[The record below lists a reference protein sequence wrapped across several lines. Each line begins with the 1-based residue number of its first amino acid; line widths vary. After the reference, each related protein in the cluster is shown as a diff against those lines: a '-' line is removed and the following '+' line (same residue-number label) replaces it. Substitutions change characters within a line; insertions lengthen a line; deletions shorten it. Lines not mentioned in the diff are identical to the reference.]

1 MPKFPDHPLVV
12 ARERAGLSQSE
23 LARRAGVSRLT
34 VAKIEGAVTRTLD
47 ADTATS
53 LERNLRG
60 SLMPALQVQGL
71 QGAIDSWFARL
82 KPRDHISAAARS
94 ILHLSP
100 AGLTER
106 FTSFHDWRSAIA
118 PSTEFFAALIGVHR
132 QTVEAYEKGIRVGG
146 MSSKLASAL
155 LELGI
160 SSEYLTALR
169 QLPPKGR

>member
-47 ADTATS
+47 EGTAYQ
-53 LERNLRG
+53 LEMNLRDVNVPVG
-60 SLMPALQVQGL
+60 YLQTR
-71 QGAIDSWFARL
+71 IDRWFSHL

>member
-47 ADTATS
+47 DSTATN
-53 LERNLRG
+53 LEAALNG
-60 SLMPALQVQGL
+60 GHVHPTYALQGR
-71 QGAIDSWFARL
+71 IDAWFTRL
-82 KPRDHISAAARS
+82 RPRDHISAAARS

-106 FTSFHDWRSAIA
+106 FESFRDWRCAIA

-132 QTVEAYEKGIRVGG
+132 QTVEAYEKGIRVNG
-146 MSSKLASAL
+146 MPSKLASAL

-169 QLPPKGR
+169 QLPPKRGA